1 MMITELEVHYHIIT
15 IGFPATFFLL
25 IVLYVFYRG
34 RHKRQL

>member
-1 MMITELEVHYHIIT
+1 MLVTELEVHYYIVT
-15 IGFPATFFLL
+15 IGFPTIFFLL